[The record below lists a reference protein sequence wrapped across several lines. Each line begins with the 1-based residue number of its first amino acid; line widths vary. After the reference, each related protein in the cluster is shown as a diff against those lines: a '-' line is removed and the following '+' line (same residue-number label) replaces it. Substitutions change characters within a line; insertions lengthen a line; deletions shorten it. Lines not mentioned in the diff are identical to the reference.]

1 MKKIAS
7 IAILAVLPL
16 TLASCG
22 NHSTSNSDTS
32 SNSSKTEKV
41 AKSSSKSSAS
51 KNAKSSSADKATSS
65 SASANSSK
73 DSTNSNSNSS
83 SSSSSNSNSASSS
96 TSSATDSSSSADN
109 QMSRSDLTKAE
120 KENGNRPLADEKI
133 QNEQAAVAFLTEKYG
148 NQNWKVAFSSIGKSS
163 PIYFHITSPKHGSY
177 YVYAN
182 GDVQSAD
189 GDLSNHQIVNK

>member
-22 NHSTSNSDTS
+22 NHSTSSSDTS

-51 KNAKSSSADKATSS
+51 KDAKSSSADKATSS

-73 DSTNSNSNSS
+73 DSTN
-83 SSSSSNSNSASSS
+83 SSSNSNSASSS

-120 KENGNRPLADEKI
+120 KKNGNRPLADEKI
-133 QNEQAAVAFLTEKYG
+133 QNEQAAVALLTEKYG

>member
-41 AKSSSKSSAS
+41 AKSSSKSSVS
-51 KNAKSSSADKATSS
+51 KDAKSSSDDKATSS

-73 DSTNSNSNSS
+73 DSTSS
-83 SSSSSNSNSASSS
+83 SSNSASSS
-96 TSSATDSSSSADN
+96 TSSVTDSSSSADN

-120 KENGNRPLADEKI
+120 KKNGNRPLADEKI
-133 QNEQAAVAFLTEKYG
+133 QNEQAAVALLTEKYG

>member
-41 AKSSSKSSAS
+41 AKSSSKSSAN
-51 KNAKSSSADKATSS
+51 KDAKSSSADKATSS

-73 DSTNSNSNSS
+73 DSTN
-83 SSSSSNSNSASSS
+83 SSSNSNSASSS

-120 KENGNRPLADEKI
+120 KKNGNRPLADEEI
-133 QNEQAAVAFLTEKYG
+133 QNEQAAVALLTEKYG

>member
-51 KNAKSSSADKATSS
+51 KDAKSSSADKATSS

-73 DSTNSNSNSS
+73 DSTN
-83 SSSSSNSNSASSS
+83 SSSNSNSASSS

-109 QMSRSDLTKAE
+109 QMYRSDLTKAE
-120 KENGNRPLADEKI
+120 KKNGNRPLANEKI
-133 QNEQAAVAFLTEKYG
+133 QNEQAAVALLTEKYG

>member
-22 NHSTSNSDTS
+22 NHSTSSSDTS

-51 KNAKSSSADKATSS
+51 KDAKSSSADKATSS

-73 DSTNSNSNSS
+73 DSTN
-83 SSSSSNSNSASSS
+83 SSSNSNSASSS

-120 KENGNRPLADEKI
+120 KKNGNRPLTDEKI
-133 QNEQAAVAFLTEKYG
+133 QNEQAAVALLTEKYG

>member
-51 KNAKSSSADKATSS
+51 KDAKSSSADKATSS

-73 DSTNSNSNSS
+73 DSTN
-83 SSSSSNSNSASSS
+83 SSSNSNSASSS

-120 KENGNRPLADEKI
+120 KKNGNRPLADEKI
-133 QNEQAAVAFLTEKYG
+133 QNEQAAVALLTEKYG

-163 PIYFHITSPKHGSY
+163 PIYFHITSLNTVLTTFTQMVTCKARTGTFPTTKSLT
-177 YVYAN
+177 N
-182 GDVQSAD
+182 
-189 GDLSNHQIVNK
+189 N

>member
-41 AKSSSKSSAS
+41 AKSSSKSSVS
-51 KNAKSSSADKATSS
+51 KDAKSSSDDKATSS

-73 DSTNSNSNSS
+73 DSTN
-83 SSSSSNSNSASSS
+83 SSSNSNSASSS

-120 KENGNRPLADEKI
+120 KKNGNRPLADEKI
-133 QNEQAAVAFLTEKYG
+133 QNEQAAVALLTEKYG

>member
-32 SNSSKTEKV
+32 SKSSKTEKV
-41 AKSSSKSSAS
+41 AKSSSKSAAS
-51 KNAKSSSADKATSS
+51 KDTKSSSADKDTNSSASTNSSKNSTSSS
-65 SASANSSK
+65 SASSSK
-73 DSTNSNSNSS
+73 SATTNSS
-83 SSSSSNSNSASSS
+83 SS
-96 TSSATDSSSSADN
+96 TDN

-120 KENGNRPLADEKI
+120 KKNGNRPLADEKI
-133 QNEQAAVAFLTEKYG
+133 QNEQAAVALLTEKYG

-182 GDVQSAD
+182 GGVQSAD
-189 GDLSNHQIVNK
+189 GDLSNHQIVNN

>member
-51 KNAKSSSADKATSS
+51 KDAKSSSADKATSS

-73 DSTNSNSNSS
+73 DSTN
-83 SSSSSNSNSASSS
+83 SSSNSNSASSS

-120 KENGNRPLADEKI
+120 KKNGNRPLTDEKI
-133 QNEQAAVAFLTEKYG
+133 QNEQAAVALLTEKYG

>member
-51 KNAKSSSADKATSS
+51 KDAKSSSDDKATSS

-73 DSTNSNSNSS
+73 DSTN

-120 KENGNRPLADEKI
+120 KKNGDRPLADEKI
-133 QNEQAAVAFLTEKYG
+133 QNEQAAVALLTEKYG

>member
-51 KNAKSSSADKATSS
+51 KEAKSSSDDKATSS

-73 DSTNSNSNSS
+73 DSTNSSS
-83 SSSSSNSNSASSS
+83 SSNSASSS

-109 QMSRSDLTKAE
+109 QMSRSDLTEAE
-120 KENGNRPLADEKI
+120 KKNGNRPLADEKI
-133 QNEQAAVAFLTEKYG
+133 QNEQAAVALLTEKYG

>member
-22 NHSTSNSDTS
+22 NHSTSSSDTS

-51 KNAKSSSADKATSS
+51 KDAKSSSDDKATSS

-73 DSTNSNSNSS
+73 DSTN
-83 SSSSSNSNSASSS
+83 SSSNSNSASSS

-120 KENGNRPLADEKI
+120 KKNGNRPLADEKI
-133 QNEQAAVAFLTEKYG
+133 QNEQAAVALLTEKYG

>member
-41 AKSSSKSSAS
+41 AKSSSKSSVS
-51 KNAKSSSADKATSS
+51 KDAKSSSDDKATSS

-73 DSTNSNSNSS
+73 DSTNSSS
-83 SSSSSNSNSASSS
+83 SSNSASSS

-120 KENGNRPLADEKI
+120 KKNGNRPLADEKI
-133 QNEQAAVAFLTEKYG
+133 QNEQAAVALLTEKYG

>member
-51 KNAKSSSADKATSS
+51 KDAKSSSDDKATSS

-73 DSTNSNSNSS
+73 DSTNSSS
-83 SSSSSNSNSASSS
+83 SSNSASSS

-120 KENGNRPLADEKI
+120 KKNGNRPLADEKI
-133 QNEQAAVAFLTEKYG
+133 QNEQAAVALLTEKYG

>member
-51 KNAKSSSADKATSS
+51 KDAKSSSADKATNS

-73 DSTNSNSNSS
+73 DSTN
-83 SSSSSNSNSASSS
+83 SSSNSNSASSS

-120 KENGNRPLADEKI
+120 KKNGNRPLADEKI
-133 QNEQAAVAFLTEKYG
+133 QNEQAAVALLTEKYG

>member
-73 DSTNSNSNSS
+73 DSTNS
-83 SSSSSNSNSASSS
+83 SSNSNSASSS

-120 KENGNRPLADEKI
+120 KKNGNRPLADEKI
-133 QNEQAAVAFLTEKYG
+133 QNEQAAVALLTEKYG

>member
-51 KNAKSSSADKATSS
+51 KDAKSSSDDKATSS

-83 SSSSSNSNSASSS
+83 SNSNSASSS
-96 TSSATDSSSSADN
+96 TSSVTDSSSSADN

-120 KENGNRPLADEKI
+120 KKNGNRPLADEKI
-133 QNEQAAVAFLTEKYG
+133 QNEQAAVALLTEKYG

>member
-7 IAILAVLPL
+7 IAILAFLPL

-51 KNAKSSSADKATSS
+51 KDAKSSSDDKATSS

-73 DSTNSNSNSS
+73 DSTN
-83 SSSSSNSNSASSS
+83 SSSNSNSASSS

-120 KENGNRPLADEKI
+120 KKNGNRPLADEKI
-133 QNEQAAVAFLTEKYG
+133 QNEQAAVALLTEKYG

>member
-51 KNAKSSSADKATSS
+51 KDAKSSSDDKATSS

-73 DSTNSNSNSS
+73 DSTN
-83 SSSSSNSNSASSS
+83 SSSNSNSASSS

-120 KENGNRPLADEKI
+120 KKNGNRPLADEKI
-133 QNEQAAVAFLTEKYG
+133 QNEQAAVALLTEKYG

>member
-51 KNAKSSSADKATSS
+51 KDAKSSSDDKATSS

-73 DSTNSNSNSS
+73 DSTNS
-83 SSSSSNSNSASSS
+83 SSNSNSASSS
-96 TSSATDSSSSADN
+96 TSSVTDSSSSADN

-120 KENGNRPLADEKI
+120 KKNGNRPLADEKI
-133 QNEQAAVAFLTEKYG
+133 QNEQAAVALLTEKYG

>member
-51 KNAKSSSADKATSS
+51 KDAKSSSADKATSS

-73 DSTNSNSNSS
+73 DSTN
-83 SSSSSNSNSASSS
+83 SSSNSNSASSS

-120 KENGNRPLADEKI
+120 KKNGNRPLADEKI
-133 QNEQAAVAFLTEKYG
+133 QNEQAAVALLTEKYG

>member
-51 KNAKSSSADKATSS
+51 KDAKSSSADKATSS

-73 DSTNSNSNSS
+73 DSTNSSS
-83 SSSSSNSNSASSS
+83 SSNSASSS

-120 KENGNRPLADEKI
+120 KKNGNRPLADEKI
-133 QNEQAAVAFLTEKYG
+133 QNEQAAVALLTEKYG

>member
-51 KNAKSSSADKATSS
+51 KDAKSSSDDKATSS

-73 DSTNSNSNSS
+73 DSTNSSS
-83 SSSSSNSNSASSS
+83 SSNSASSS
-96 TSSATDSSSSADN
+96 TSSVTDSSSSADN

-120 KENGNRPLADEKI
+120 KKNGNRPLADEKI
-133 QNEQAAVAFLTEKYG
+133 QNEQAAVALLTEKYG

>member
-22 NHSTSNSDTS
+22 NHSTSSSDTS

-51 KNAKSSSADKATSS
+51 KDAKSSSDDKATSS

-73 DSTNSNSNSS
+73 DSTNSSS
-83 SSSSSNSNSASSS
+83 SSNSASSS

-120 KENGNRPLADEKI
+120 KKNGNRPLADEKI
-133 QNEQAAVAFLTEKYG
+133 QNEQAAVALLTEKYG

>member
-41 AKSSSKSSAS
+41 AKSSSKSSAN
-51 KNAKSSSADKATSS
+51 KDAKSSSADKATSS

-73 DSTNSNSNSS
+73 DSTN
-83 SSSSSNSNSASSS
+83 SSSNSNSASSS

-120 KENGNRPLADEKI
+120 KKNGNRPLADEKI
-133 QNEQAAVAFLTEKYG
+133 QNEQAAVALLTEKYG

>member
-22 NHSTSNSDTS
+22 NHSTSSSDTS
-32 SNSSKTEKV
+32 SNSSKTERV

-51 KNAKSSSADKATSS
+51 KDAKSSSADKATNS

-73 DSTNSNSNSS
+73 DSTN
-83 SSSSSNSNSASSS
+83 SSSNSNSASSS

-120 KENGNRPLADEKI
+120 KKNGNRPLADEKI
-133 QNEQAAVAFLTEKYG
+133 QNEQAAVALLTEKYG

>member
-22 NHSTSNSDTS
+22 NHSTSSSDTS
-32 SNSSKTEKV
+32 SNSSKTEKM

-51 KNAKSSSADKATSS
+51 KDAKSSSADKATNS

-73 DSTNSNSNSS
+73 DSTN
-83 SSSSSNSNSASSS
+83 SSSNSNSASSS

-120 KENGNRPLADEKI
+120 KKNGNRPLADEKI
-133 QNEQAAVAFLTEKYG
+133 QNEQAAVALLTEKYG

>member
-1 MKKIAS
+1 M
-7 IAILAVLPL
+7 
-16 TLASCG
+16 
-22 NHSTSNSDTS
+22 
-32 SNSSKTEKV
+32 

-51 KNAKSSSADKATSS
+51 KDAKSSSADKATSS

-73 DSTNSNSNSS
+73 DSTN
-83 SSSSSNSNSASSS
+83 SSSNSNSASSS

-120 KENGNRPLADEKI
+120 KKNGNRPLADEKI
-133 QNEQAAVAFLTEKYG
+133 QNEQAAVALLTEKYG

>member
-22 NHSTSNSDTS
+22 NHSTSSSDTS

-51 KNAKSSSADKATSS
+51 KDAKSSSADKATNS

-73 DSTNSNSNSS
+73 DSTN
-83 SSSSSNSNSASSS
+83 SSSNSNSASSS

-120 KENGNRPLADEKI
+120 KKNGNRPLADEKI
-133 QNEQAAVAFLTEKYG
+133 QNEQAAVALLTEKYG

>member
-7 IAILAVLPL
+7 ITILAVLPL

-51 KNAKSSSADKATSS
+51 KEAKSSSDDKATSS

-73 DSTNSNSNSS
+73 DSTNSSS
-83 SSSSSNSNSASSS
+83 SSNSASSS

-120 KENGNRPLADEKI
+120 KKNGNRPLADEKI
-133 QNEQAAVAFLTEKYG
+133 QNEQAAVALLTEKYG

>member
-51 KNAKSSSADKATSS
+51 KEAKSSSDDKATSS

-73 DSTNSNSNSS
+73 DSTNSSS
-83 SSSSSNSNSASSS
+83 SSNSASSS

-120 KENGNRPLADEKI
+120 KKNGNRPLADEKI
-133 QNEQAAVAFLTEKYG
+133 QNEQAAVALLTEKYG